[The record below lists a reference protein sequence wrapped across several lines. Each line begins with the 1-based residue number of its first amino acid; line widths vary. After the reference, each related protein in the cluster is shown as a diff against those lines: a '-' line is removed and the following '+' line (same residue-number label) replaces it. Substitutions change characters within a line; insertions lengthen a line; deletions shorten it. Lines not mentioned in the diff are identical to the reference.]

1 MKQIFSMKTKIL
13 TSNQLYKAAR
23 LLHQGQLV
31 AIPTET
37 VYGLAA
43 LISSEPAISS
53 IFAVKKRPGDNPLI
67 VHVASFKQIDQVAL
81 SPSKLFFQLAEAFF
95 PGPLTIIIP
104 RRHDL
109 SPLISAGL
117 DSVAIRMPSHPIA
130 ANLIQMLKAPIVAP
144 SANLSGRPSATNAQ
158 HVLDDFDQKIS
169 AVVDGGRATLGVEST
184 VISLLSNP
192 PVILRPG
199 SITKQEIEN
208 VLGITIDVQISLQKG
223 PIYSPG
229 MKYRHY
235 APSIPV
241 KLFYK
246 KEQIDSYCE
255 KTDFNKRMLLSTSS
269 LFIENCD
276 YYKLSMQD
284 LYTCFR
290 HAEKNGYSEILV
302 FCDSMTQSNAT
313 LMNRLTKASN

>member
-1 MKQIFSMKTKIL
+1 MKTKIL
-13 TSNQLYKAAR
+13 TPNQLHKAAE

-43 LISSEPAISS
+43 PISSESAISS
-53 IFAVKKRPGDNPLI
+53 IFTVKKRPADNPLI
-67 VHVASFKQIDQVAL
+67 VHIASLKQMDQIAL
-81 SPSKLFFQLAEAFF
+81 PPSKLFFQLAEAFF
-95 PGPLTIIIP
+95 PGPLTIITP
-104 RRHDL
+104 RHRDL
-109 SPLISAGL
+109 SSLVSAGL

-130 ANLIQMLKAPIVAP
+130 IDLIQVLGSPIVAP

-169 AVVDGGRATLGVEST
+169 AVVDGGRTTLGVEST

-199 SITKQEIEN
+199 NITKQEIEN

-223 PIYSPG
+223 PVYSPG

-235 APSIPV
+235 APCIPI
-241 KLFYK
+241 KLFYER
-246 KEQIDSYCE
+246 EQIDSYCK
-255 KTDFNKRMLLSTSS
+255 KTVANKRMLLSTAP
-269 LFIENCD
+269 LLLAGCD
-276 YYKLSMQD
+276 YYKLSTQD
-284 LYTCFR
+284 LYACFR
-290 HAEKNGYSEILV
+290 HAEKNGYSEILI
-302 FCDSMTQSNAT
+302 FCDPMAQSDIA
-313 LMNRLTKASN
+313 LMNRLIKASN

>member
-1 MKQIFSMKTKIL
+1 MKTKIL
-13 TSNQLYKAAR
+13 TSNRLHKAAS

-43 LISSEPAISS
+43 LISSESALSS
-53 IFAVKKRPGDNPLI
+53 IFAVKKRPIDNPLI
-67 VHVASFKQIDQVAL
+67 VHVASFKQIDQIAL
-81 SPSKLFFQLAEAFF
+81 PPSKLFFQLAEAFF
-95 PGPLTIIIP
+95 PGPLTIITP
-104 RRHDL
+104 RHRDL

-117 DSVAIRMPSHPIA
+117 DSVAIRMPSHPMAID
-130 ANLIQMLKAPIVAP
+130 LIQMLKAPIVAP

-169 AVVDGGRATLGVEST
+169 AIVDGGRTNLGIEST

-199 SITKQEIEN
+199 SITKQEIEH
-208 VLGITIDVQISLQKG
+208 VLGITIDVQISVQKG
-223 PIYSPG
+223 PVYSPG

-235 APSIPV
+235 APCIPI
-241 KLFYK
+241 KLFYE
-246 KEQIDSYCE
+246 KEQINFYC
-255 KTDFNKRMLLSTSS
+255 KKAASNKRMLLSISS

-276 YYKLSMQD
+276 YTKLSMQD
-284 LYTCFR
+284 LYACFR
-290 HAEKNGYSEILV
+290 HAEKNGYSEILI
-302 FCDSMTQSNAT
+302 FCDAMVQSNVA
-313 LMNRLTKASN
+313 LMNRLIKASD